1 MTIQPATSVP
11 GVAAPALAEPGLP
24 TAASINSSTARG
36 VLNQLIGTPLSENTY
51 RERLACM
58 IADPSITSWQA
69 LTRDPGQLQRLQD
82 NERLRWADPAA
93 ADETLP
99 TLAQALG
106 KKNVWLP
113 EVDNLNANILKHL
126 TAQVAE
132 KYLTQ
137 FQSILQDPAPALSQ
151 DVSIVRGAPSA
162 GKTTFLTGQFALNTD
177 VVKNMIQNRMPGTSM
192 LQVHDQGA
200 ALVQQFMSPMEKR
213 LGQPLTRDALYLW
226 PNDFNQK
233 IADIARLSQEPKLH
247 FHDIQVDL
255 ATLCCRILKRGT
267 DEAVMDFNVLSQF
280 FSAGLEHRG
289 PSIESVKNSQD
300 RLKEYSLSAWNGQ
313 QNVLVAQRAPGAKDF
328 VIKDQALFDK
338 VTARDSRSVQAEVE
352 RVRNTVI
359 DAPFIE
365 AFSAP
370 LTPAQ
375 ASAFGAALRRYEGQT
390 FEQALK
396 QHAQRKPVATSV
408 AARVLASVVPG

>member
-1 MTIQPATSVP
+1 MTIQSATSIN
-11 GVAAPALAEPGLP
+11 GVAAPARTEPGLP
-24 TAASINSSTARG
+24 TAALINSSPARG
-36 VLNQLIGTPLSENTY
+36 VLNQLIARPLSENNY

-69 LTRDPGQLQRLQD
+69 LTRNPGQLQRLQD
-82 NERLRWADPAA
+82 NERLRWSDPTA
-93 ADETLP
+93 ADKSMP

-113 EVDNLNANILKHL
+113 EVENLNANILKNL

-177 VVKNMIQNRMPGTSM
+177 AVKNMIQHRMPGTSM

-200 ALVQQFMSPMEKR
+200 ALVQQFMGSMEKH

-226 PNDFNQK
+226 PSDFNQK

-289 PSIESVKNSQD
+289 LSIESVKNNQGK
-300 RLKEYSLSAWNGQ
+300 LKEYSLSAWDGQ
-313 QNVLVAQRAPGAKDF
+313 QNVLVAQRAPGTEAF

-338 VTARDSRSVQAEVE
+338 ATARDSRSIKAEVD

-365 AFSAP
+365 AFTAP
-370 LTPAQ
+370 LPPAQ
-375 ASAFGAALRRYEGQT
+375 AGAFGAALRRYEGQT

-408 AARVLASVVPG
+408 AARVLAGVVPG

>member
-1 MTIQPATSVP
+1 MTIQRATSINSVE
-11 GVAAPALAEPGLP
+11 APVYAEPGMS
-24 TAASINSSTARG
+24 TAASINSTNARR
-36 VLNQLIGTPLSENTY
+36 VLSELIGRPPSEDNY

-58 IADPSITSWQA
+58 IADPNITSWQA
-69 LTRDPGQLQRLQD
+69 LTRNPGQLQRLQD
-82 NERLRWADPAA
+82 NERLGWSNPAA
-93 ADETLP
+93 ADSSMP

-106 KKNVWLP
+106 KRNVWLP
-113 EVDNLNANILKHL
+113 EVESLNANILKNL
-126 TAQVAE
+126 TAQLAE

-137 FQSILQDPAPALSQ
+137 FQSILHDQAPAVSQ

-200 ALVQQFMSPMEKR
+200 ALVQQFMGPMEKR

-233 IADIARLSQEPKLH
+233 IADVARLSQAPKLH

-289 PSIESVKNSQD
+289 QSIESVKSNQG
-300 RLKEYSLSAWNGQ
+300 RLKEYSLSAWDGQ
-313 QNVLVAQRAPGAKDF
+313 QNVLVAQRAPGTKAF
-328 VIKDQALFDK
+328 VIKDQVLFDH
-338 VTARDSRSVQAEVE
+338 VTARDSRSIKAEIDN
-352 RVRNTVI
+352 VRNTVI
-359 DAPFIE
+359 NAQFIE
-365 AFSAP
+365 AFTAP
-370 LTPAQ
+370 LPPAQ

-408 AARVLASVVPG
+408 AARVLAGVMPG

>member
-1 MTIQPATSVP
+1 MTIQSATSVN
-11 GVAAPALAEPGLP
+11 GVAQPAHVESGLP
-24 TAASINSSTARG
+24 TAAPIDSSTARG
-36 VLNQLIGTPLSENTY
+36 VLNLLIDRPLSENTY

-69 LTRDPGQLQRLQD
+69 LTRDPGQLRRLQD
-82 NERLRWADPAA
+82 NERLGWANPAA
-93 ADETLP
+93 ADKKLP

-113 EVDNLNANILKHL
+113 EIESLNANILKNL

-132 KYLTQ
+132 KYLAQ
-137 FQSILQDPAPALSQ
+137 FQSILQDPVPAVSQ

-192 LQVHDQGA
+192 LQVHDQAA
-200 ALVQQFMSPMEKR
+200 ALVQQFIGSMEKH

-233 IADIARLSQEPKLH
+233 IADIARLSPVPKLN

-289 PSIESVKNSQD
+289 SSIESIKNNQAG
-300 RLKEYSLSAWNGQ
+300 LKEYSLSAWDGK
-313 QNVLVAQRAPGAKDF
+313 QNVLVAQRTPGAKTF

-338 VTARDSRSVQAEVE
+338 VTARDHRSIQSEIE

-359 DAPFIE
+359 DVSFIE
-365 AFSAP
+365 AFTAP
-370 LTPAQ
+370 LPPAQ

-396 QHAQRKPVATSV
+396 QHAQRKAVATSV
-408 AARVLASVVPG
+408 AARVLADVMPG

>member
-1 MTIQPATSVP
+1 MTIQPAASVN
-11 GVAAPALAEPGLP
+11 GVAAPAHAEPDLP
-24 TAASINSSTARG
+24 AAASGNPRDARG
-36 VLNQLIGTPLSENTY
+36 VLSELIVRPLSENTY

-69 LTRDPGQLQRLQD
+69 LTRNPAQLQRLQD
-82 NERLRWADPAA
+82 NERLGWSNPAA
-93 ADETLP
+93 ADKSMP

-106 KKNVWLP
+106 ERNVWLP
-113 EVDNLNANILKHL
+113 EVESLNANILKNL

-137 FQSILQDPAPALSQ
+137 FQSILQDPPPALSQ

-177 VVKNMIQNRMPGTSM
+177 VVKNMIQHRMPGTSM

-200 ALVQQFMSPMEKR
+200 ALVQQFMGSMEKH

-233 IADIARLSQEPKLH
+233 IAQVMRLSHEPKLR

-289 PSIESVKNSQD
+289 SSIESIKNSQD
-300 RLKEYSLSAWNGQ
+300 RLKEYSLSAWDGE
-313 QNVLVAQRAPGAKDF
+313 QNVLVARRAPGKHELE
-328 VIKDQALFDK
+328 IKDQTLFDK
-338 VTARDSRSVQAEVE
+338 VAARDRSSIKAEIE
-352 RVRNTVI
+352 RVRTTLI

-365 AFSAP
+365 AFTAP
-370 LTPAQ
+370 LPPAQ
-375 ASAFGAALRRYEGQT
+375 AAAFGAALRRYEGQT

-408 AARVLASVVPG
+408 AARVLAGVMPG

>member
-1 MTIQPATSVP
+1 MTIQPAASVH
-11 GVAAPALAEPGLP
+11 GVAASVHVEPVFP
-24 TAASINSSTARG
+24 TAASINSSTARS
-36 VLNQLIGTPLSENTY
+36 VLSELIGRPLSESTY
-51 RERLACM
+51 RERIACM

-69 LTRDPGQLQRLQD
+69 LTRYPGELQRLQD
-82 NERLRWADPAA
+82 NERLSWSDPTA
-93 ADETLP
+93 ADKNMP

-113 EVDNLNANILKHL
+113 EVESLNANILKNL
-126 TAQVAE
+126 TVQVAE
-132 KYLTQ
+132 KYLAQ
-137 FQSILQDPAPALSQ
+137 FRSILQDPAPALPQ

-200 ALVQQFMSPMEKR
+200 GLVQQFMGPMEKR

-233 IADIARLSQEPKLH
+233 IADIARLCQAPKLH

-313 QNVLVAQRAPGAKDF
+313 QNVLVAQRAPGANDF

-352 RVRNTVI
+352 SVRSTVI
-359 DAPFIE
+359 DSPFIE
-365 AFSAP
+365 SFTAP
-370 LTPAQ
+370 LPPVQ
-375 ASAFGAALRRYEGQT
+375 ASAFGSALRRYGGQT
-390 FEQALK
+390 F
-396 QHAQRKPVATSV
+396 
-408 AARVLASVVPG
+408 